1 MKLELSEATTAKLL
15 ETLGLDA
22 GTADDAAVSAALDEL
37 LREDEAD
44 AMENRIAELETQIA
58 NADLDGHGITDV
70 AQRAMFTPLL
80 TNSTTRQAALT
91 TLGTLKGK
99 ATTPIHNRSG
109 TPTKPEALQNAETTE
124 AKDKAQAQAGWISNR
139 ARDIA
144 SKEKIAFSAA
154 FARASAEWENRSS
167 AN

>member
-1 MKLELSEATTAKLL
+1 MELKTTLVTL
-15 ETLGLDA
+15 LGLAATATDQEIVDAVTSLKSA
-22 GTADDAAVSAALDEL
+22 GTKMEAMGNRVS
-37 LREDEAD
+37 
-44 AMENRIAELETQIA
+44 ELETQIA

-99 ATTPIHNRSG
+99 ATPPIHNRAG
-109 TPTKPEALQNAETTE
+109 TPTKPEALQNADTTE
-124 AKDKAQAQAGWISNR
+124 AKDKAQAGWISNR

-154 FARASAEWENRSS
+154 FARASAEWENRSA